1 MHMIPSR
8 RILNRLPFG
17 FAVLVLGLSV
27 VLAAEP
33 GPPKSWIDPDTG
45 HRVIRL
51 TNEPNSLSLYF
62 NINAF
67 TPDGHE
73 MVFITPGHGIG
84 VIDFRTMTTRDLVPG
99 PVGGGPGAVEVG
111 RKTATVYYDKPTADP
126 EVQEFWAADIATGAA
141 RRLAVL
147 PRRAGVFSVN
157 ADETLAAGSY
167 IIGEGADF
175 RGRNGAGVPG
185 GARNYSEV
193 VRPDKSEMMARRL
206 AARLPMVEFV
216 TDLKTGASRAIYAS
230 TDWLDHFQFSPTDPT
245 LLMYAHQGAWNQVD
259 KLWVIRT
266 DGTGNRQIDQRIMQM
281 EGAGHQFW
289 DDEGNVW
296 YDLHFPL
303 RGPVSYVASVNV
315 ATGARTWYY
324 YPPEDGSIHFNRSAD
339 GTLFC
344 GDGGRG
350 PGAQWIYLFRP
361 ELIPDNHTLGENLI
375 RPGVL
380 HAERLV
386 NMAKHN
392 YHLEPNVRFSPDGKY
407 VIFRSNL
414 FGPSYVFA
422 VEVAKAAEERPAAGA
437 QRPPTH

>member
-1 MHMIPSR
+1 VNPILPSS
-8 RILNRLPFG
+8 RLF
-17 FAVLVLGLSV
+17 VLALGL
-27 VLAAEP
+27 LLPAAGIAAAP
-33 GPPKSWIDPDTG
+33 AQAAPPKEWIDPDTG
-45 HRVIRL
+45 HRVLRL
-51 TNEPNSLSLYF
+51 TNEPGSASLYF

-73 MVFITPGHGIG
+73 MVYITPGSGIG
-84 VIDFRTMTTRDLVPG
+84 VVDLRTFQTRDLVAG
-99 PVGGGPGAVEVG
+99 PVGGSPGAVQVG
-111 RKTATVYYDKPTADP
+111 HKTATVYYDKPTADP
-126 EVQEFWAADIATGAA
+126 QVEELWGTDIATGAS

-147 PRRAGVFSVN
+147 PTRGGVFSIN

-167 IIGEGADF
+167 IIGNGEDY
-175 RGRNGAGVPG
+175 RGRNPAGAIAPQPH
-185 GARNYSEV
+185 ALE

-206 AARLPMVEFV
+206 AARLPMVLFV
-216 TDLKTGASRAIYAS
+216 TDLKTGASRPIFAS
-230 TDWLDHFQFSPTDPT
+230 TDWLDHAQFSPTDPM

-259 KLWVIRT
+259 KLWVIRA
-266 DGTGNRQIDQRIMQM
+266 DGTGNRQVDNRIMEM

-289 DDEGNVW
+289 DNDGNVW

-361 ELIPDNHTLGENLI
+361 ELIPDNHTLGTNLI

-392 YHLEPNVRFSPDGKY
+392 YRLEPNVHFSPDGKY
-407 VIFRSNL
+407 VIFRSNM
-414 FGPSYVFA
+414 FGPTYVFA
-422 VEVAKAAEERPAAGA
+422 VEIAKSDAGPSSMNSGA
-437 QRPPTH
+437 RKP